1 MVIGR
6 GVVDEKENLS
16 TTFVEIQK
24 NRSEMLRTW
33 KTYPQKLW
41 IIAQLI
47 FHVEKLENLSTL
59 DVEELAQKHEIL
71 FLIVFHIKCG

>member
-24 NRSEMLRTW
+24 NRSEMLRNW
-33 KTYPQKLW
+33 KTYPHLMWKNWLKSMKYC
-41 IIAQLI
+41 
-47 FHVEKLENLSTL
+47 F
-59 DVEELAQKHEIL
+59 
-71 FLIVFHIKCG
+71 